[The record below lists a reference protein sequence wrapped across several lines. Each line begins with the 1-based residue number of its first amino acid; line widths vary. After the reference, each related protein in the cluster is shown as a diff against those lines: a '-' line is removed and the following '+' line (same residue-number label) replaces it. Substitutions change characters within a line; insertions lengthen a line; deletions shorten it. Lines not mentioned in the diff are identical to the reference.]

1 MTPLLAFTWT
11 EFAQQVTS
19 GLAAGA
25 IYASLALALVLIYQ
39 TTNVVN
45 FAQGEMATFTTY
57 VAWTM
62 MHHGVR
68 YWPAF
73 VLTLLIA
80 FGGGVTVERVLIR
93 PLEHRPE
100 IVIVI
105 LTIGMFIA
113 INGLDGW
120 IFGPEVKAF
129 ESPFPNRSVVVGGV
143 SISIQDIGT
152 FGVCLGTVVALWLFF
167 RLTTLGLAMRAVA
180 FNPDASRLMG
190 VRVGWMLALGW
201 GFAAV
206 LGAIAGMMA
215 APTVFLDPDMMLV
228 VLVYAF
234 AAAVLGGIDSPVGAV
249 VGGLLIGVVIN
260 LLGAYVDFVGQE
272 LRLPTALAVLLLVLV
287 VRPSG
292 LFGRVVV
299 RTV

>member
-1 MTPLLAFTWT
+1 MALLLAFTWT

-62 MHHGVR
+62 MHHGVK

-228 VLVYAF
+228 ILVYAF

-287 VRPSG
+287 IRPSG

-299 RTV
+299 RKV

>member
-1 MTPLLAFTWT
+1 MAPLLAFTWT

-62 MHHGVR
+62 MHHGVK

-228 VLVYAF
+228 ILVYAF

-287 VRPSG
+287 IRPSG

-299 RTV
+299 RKV

>member
-1 MTPLLAFTWT
+1 MTLLLAFTWT

-19 GLAAGA
+19 GLAAGS

-93 PLEHRPE
+93 PIEHRPE

-287 VRPSG
+287 IRPSG

-299 RTV
+299 RKV